1 MNFPKV
7 VCHLIGGFALK
18 SLLFMLGKV
27 PVLELFTV
35 STWVEKNTNCGLV
48 NFVFAVV
55 EFKIC
60 ENNWMSE
67 NCQSDWQI

>member
-1 MNFPKV
+1 MV
-7 VCHLIGGFALK
+7 R
-18 SLLFMLGKV
+18 KV
-27 PVLELFTV
+27 PELELV
-35 STWVEKNTNCGLV
+35 VYCKYMGLKKTNCGLV
-48 NFVFAVV
+48 NFVFADV